1 MNKATMKESLLRFGP
16 FLLYTVET
24 VLWSLAVTFLV
35 LGTDWRHTLGVL
47 SYLSVPVFGLFLV
60 GSIIAHTTFMFRR
73 QYGPILTLLIVNI
86 LGTIGF
92 LALAFYAR
100 HINL

>member
-1 MNKATMKESLLRFGP
+1 MKESLLRFGP
-16 FLLYTVET
+16 YLFYAVEL
-24 VLWSLAVTFLV
+24 VLWSLTVTFLV
-35 LGTDWRHTLGVL
+35 LGTDWRHVLGLL
-47 SYLSVPVFGLFLV
+47 SYILAPLFGLFIIL
-60 GSIIAHTTFMFRR
+60 SIIVHTMFMFRR

-100 HINL
+100 HISL